1 MGFAVIVA
9 AFLRWVET
17 AKAGDRARAANAL
30 ARAYLRSSMTA
41 QERQAAHMAMTCLL
55 DDPSPRVRL
64 ALAEALAESESAPR
78 GLMVS
83 LAEDQPEIAAAA
95 ILRSPVLGDM
105 DLVDLAGRGNAETR
119 ALIAARPSLSRV
131 VAAALAEIGDA
142 GEVCVLLENTSAGI
156 SRLTLRRIAERHG
169 AEDEVRALLLA
180 REDLPAAV
188 RQILVGY
195 VTEALTGSDFVLAA
209 IGARRMERLA
219 REAGAAASIVIAGTA
234 TPEELP
240 SLVEQLRMEG
250 RLTPAFLMH
259 ALCVGRTDFFASV
272 VVALSGLEER
282 RVRAILATGRFHS
295 VRALLESVGLAR
307 DISPLFVDA
316 IMLWR
321 NAVLSSQTTDV
332 DNIAPRLMAR
342 YRDGAHRPAATME
355 LLEMVE
361 KLAISEERRIARDY
375 ANGIAFAA

>member
-1 MGFAVIVA
+1 MIVE

-30 ARAYLRSSMTA
+30 ARAYLRSSMA
-41 QERQAAHMAMTCLL
+41 PQERQAAHMAMTCLL

-64 ALAEALAESESAPR
+64 ALAEALAESDSAPR

-83 LAEDQPEIAAAA
+83 LAEDQPEIAATA

-119 ALIAARPSLSRV
+119 ALIAARPLLSRV

-142 GEVCVLLENTSAGI
+142 GEVCVLLENESAGI

-169 AEDEVRALLLA
+169 ADDEVRALLLS
-180 REDLPAAV
+180 RDDLPATV
-188 RQILVGY
+188 RQILVGV

-240 SLVEQLRMEG
+240 SLVEQLRTDG

-321 NAVLSSQTTDV
+321 NAVLSSHAAEV
-332 DNIAPRLMAR
+332 DNIASRLMAR
-342 YRDGAHRPAATME
+342 YRDDVPRASAKAE

-375 ANGIAFAA
+375 ASGIAFAA

>member
-30 ARAYLRSSMTA
+30 ARAYLRSNMAA
-41 QERQAAHMAMTCLL
+41 QERQSAHMAMTCLL

-64 ALAEALAESESAPR
+64 ALAEGLADSESAPR

-119 ALIAARPSLSRV
+119 ALIAARPSLSCV

-142 GEVCVLLENTSAGI
+142 GEVCVLLENTSSTI
-156 SRLTLRRIAERHG
+156 SRRTLRRIAERHG
-169 AEDEVRALLLA
+169 ADDEVRALLLS

-195 VTEALTGSDFVLAA
+195 VTEALTGSDFVRAA

-234 TPEELP
+234 TSEELP
-240 SLVEQLRMEG
+240 SLVEQLRIEG

-295 VRALLESVGLAR
+295 VRALIESVGLAR

-321 NAVLSSQTTDV
+321 NAVLSSHAADV
-332 DNIAPRLMAR
+332 DNIAMRLMAR
-342 YRDGAHRPAATME
+342 HRNVIPRAAAAGE

-361 KLAISEERRIARDY
+361 KLAMSEERRIARDY
-375 ANGIAFAA
+375 ASGIACAA